1 MSAALALQSAR
12 VQRLSAEMRCPSCGS
27 KRNGSANL
35 EDRLSVYFDCG
46 AIFACDAGLPI
57 VTDVA
62 CPGPSQV
69 AAAALDREA
78 RGEIA
83 LRRQPVLVLNEDWL
97 ASFAA
102 WNLATFGPG
111 KRTAGTIDHIKKE
124 LREIEADPDDAKEW
138 VDIVLLGLNGLVRQG
153 MSPAEII
160 TAIRAKDTENRTR
173 RWPDW
178 RETDPNLAIE
188 HDRTGIAVC
197 DPDMAGVRP

>member
-1 MSAALALQSAR
+1 MSALTVQHARLA
-12 VQRLSAEMRCPSCGS
+12 RLNAEMRCPACGC
-27 KRNGSANL
+27 KRNGSATL
-35 EDRLSVYFDCG
+35 EERLTVYFDCG
-46 AIFACDAGLPI
+46 AIFACDGGLPI
-57 VTDVA
+57 VADVA

-78 RGEIA
+78 RGDIA
-83 LRRQPVLVLNEDWL
+83 PRKHPALVLDENWL

-138 VDIVLLGLNGLVRQG
+138 VDIVLLGLNGLVRQDR
-153 MSPAEII
+153 SPAEII
-160 TAIRAKDTENRTR
+160 GAIRGKDAENRKR

-178 RETDPNLAIE
+178 RNTDPNLAIE
-188 HDRTGIAVC
+188 HDRSGAAVC

>member
-1 MSAALALQSAR
+1 MSALALQSAR
-12 VQRLSAEMRCPSCGS
+12 LQRLNAEMRCPSCGS
-27 KRNGSANL
+27 KRNGSASL
-35 EDRLSVYFDCG
+35 EERLTVYFDCG

-69 AAAALDREA
+69 AAATLDREA

-83 LRRQPVLVLNEDWL
+83 LRRQPALILDEDWL
-97 ASFAA
+97 AAFAA
-102 WNLATFGPG
+102 WNLTTFGPG

-138 VDIVLLGLNGLVRQG
+138 VDIVLLGINGLVRQG
-153 MSPAEII
+153 RSPAEII
-160 TAIRAKDTENRTR
+160 GAIRAKDTENRTR

-178 RETDPNLAIE
+178 RSTDPNLAIE
-188 HDRTGIAVC
+188 HDRTSPS
-197 DPDMAGVRP
+197 DPDMAGVRL